1 MKLLKFFFEH
11 DRTSLVGFVSLIIGL
26 FGLGTM
32 FTFFPDLTGITLLFA
47 GFGLLG
53 IGLLGME
60 DSCIATYKAYR
71 KLKKACGIKGFKVLH
86 FVDENRKFFFRNIRT
101 SEN

>member
-32 FTFFPDLTGITLLFA
+32 FTFFPDLTGITLWFA

-53 IGLLGME
+53 IVLLGME
-60 DSCIATYKAYR
+60 DSLISTHKAYR
-71 KLKKACGIKGFKVLH
+71 RLKKACKKRGANVVR
-86 FVDENRKFFFRNIRT
+86 FVNMDRDLPFCEIHRGAN
-101 SEN
+101 